1 MVRPIALTAPDN
13 SLVYVAAP
21 WVQIVRAVL
30 PNETHDA
37 AKTAIEMSGRR
48 QYVLE
53 EPVVVWMALWPD
65 SDVM

>member
-21 WVQIVRAVL
+21 WVQLIRAVYAG
-30 PNETHDA
+30 ETKDA
-37 AKTAIEMSGRR
+37 AKTCIEMSGRR

-53 EPVVVWMALWPD
+53 EPVAVWMALWPD